1 MYSESPSQHASR
13 PAPRSGARPP
23 ARPYPA
29 VSAPTRFPS
38 REPRLSPADTAGLR
52 EGAAWAEFSR
62 GQILMLDGTP
72 AGHVLLI
79 ARGVV
84 KITAESE
91 AGTPKLLAFRGRG
104 QLVGDFGCI
113 DGNPRW
119 GTVQAV
125 NTVGAWRIP
134 GDRFLRTLRADAGL
148 CLAVLATTVAR
159 VREADGKIGEYGEY
173 SAGDRLVRLL
183 ARLAVACRED
193 ESADTVTVPVGQAE
207 LAGCAGV
214 ARETVCRTVN
224 VLSGLGIAHARR
236 GRIEVDD
243 VPALLRA
250 ARRTENRRESAE
262 HWSKSAR
269 SR

>member
-1 MYSESPSQHASR
+1 MVAA
-13 PAPRSGARPP
+13 PA
-23 ARPYPA
+23 
-29 VSAPTRFPS
+29 RFPS
-38 REPRLSPADTAGLR
+38 REPRLSAAETAGLR
-52 EGAAWAEFSR
+52 EGAVWVEFSR
-62 GQILMLDGTP
+62 GEILMLDGTP
-72 AGHVLLI
+72 PGHVLLI

-84 KITAESE
+84 KITAESG

-113 DGNPRW
+113 DGGPGW
-119 GTVQAV
+119 GTVEAIDA
-125 NTVGAWRIP
+125 VGAWRIP
-134 GDRFLRTLRADAGL
+134 ADRFLRALRADTEL

-159 VREADGKIGEYGEY
+159 VREADAKIGEYGEY
-173 SAGDRLVRLL
+173 SAGDRLIRLL
-183 ARLAVACRED
+183 ARFAVACRED
-193 ESADTVTVPVGQAE
+193 DRAESVTVPVGQAE

-224 VLSGLGIAHARR
+224 VLSGLGIAHAKR

-250 ARRTENRRESAE
+250 AQRTENRREAAE
-262 HWSKSAR
+262 HWAKPAR